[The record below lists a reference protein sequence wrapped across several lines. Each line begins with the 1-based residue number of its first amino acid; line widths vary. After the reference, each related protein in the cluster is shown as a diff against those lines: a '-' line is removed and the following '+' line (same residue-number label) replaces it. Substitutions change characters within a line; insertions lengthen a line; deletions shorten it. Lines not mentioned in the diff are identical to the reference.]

1 MGYEDV
7 WIFLS
12 YAHDDDLPTSVSK
25 DEKGFVTFLHEML
38 SVKLR
43 DLGAGQAKIWRDTK
57 RISMGDQRPHRPPR
71 ADVLRIPAS
80 AAKRERPKAGVDE
93 NSRVPIVE
101 RNSTTSSGCGERAV
115 SSMLR
120 SG

>member
-1 MGYEDV
+1 MASMGYEDV

-12 YAHDDDLPTSVSK
+12 YAHDEDLPTSVSK

-57 RISMGDQRPHRPPR
+57 RISMGDQFGGVIDDALKR
-71 ADVLRIPAS
+71 AEILVVVMSNNWLR
-80 AAKRERPKAGVDE
+80 
-93 NSRVPIVE
+93 
-101 RNSTTSSGCGERAV
+101 
-115 SSMLR
+115 R
-120 SG
+120 SYCRKEL